1 MKNLYTTAI
10 TLFSYL
16 ALHAQ
21 TFIGGSGA
29 IIDYQTVNVPITVSV
44 PQSLINTST
53 FGLETICINLTH
65 TYLADLTIEIVA
77 PDGTVKQLAAGIGG
91 GDDNLVNTCFNA
103 FATSSIASGTAPFT
117 GTFLPMGQMG
127 AVNNGQNP
135 NGVWYLRVTDSYG
148 QDEGNVQ
155 NWSITFGS
163 NPADYF
169 QFAESD
175 LPIVVINTGGQAVQ
189 VDNKVNVDMGII
201 YNGPGN
207 RNHLTDP
214 MNEYNG
220 KIGLEYRGNY
230 SLSLPQKPYSFELRD
245 SLGIGIDAPLLG
257 MPAENDWN
265 LLANYNDKSF
275 ARNFVPFNIFDSMGH
290 YSVKSRFVDVV
301 IDGNYQGI
309 YMLSEKIKRDTFR
322 IDVAKLD
329 SNETMGIDVTGGYI
343 IKIDYYDAT
352 NSWLSNY
359 SPIGF
364 PGLDIHFVYYYPKA
378 SDIVPAQKTYIQNY
392 IDQLETALYAL
403 NFDDPTFGYRR
414 FMHTESFIDYFIIN
428 ELTRNVD
435 GFKKSRFFWKDK
447 DHPDGTYRKLHAGP
461 VWDFDW
467 SQKDMWAGSE
477 DGSEFMYG
485 QVDQDVNACGWYIRL
500 LQDTLFANELR
511 CRYDDLRRN
520 ILSLPYLHAKIDSVA
535 NVVNE
540 SQDWH
545 YLTWGHMGV
554 ATGTGEVQAPAQSY
568 TEEVQRL
575 KDWYTRRI
583 EWLDI
588 HMPGT
593 LNGCSMTNTNE
604 LTFNH
609 VDVYPNP
616 FNSQLI
622 VDLGEDSSEETTVTL
637 SDSKG
642 RIISSVMIPLQSKM
656 IQLNQ
661 LDGAASGIYFVK
673 ISDGKRVKLVKVSK
687 L

>member
-1 MKNLYTTAI
+1 
-10 TLFSYL
+10 L
-16 ALHAQ
+16 ALQAQ
-21 TFIGGSGA
+21 TFTGGSGA
-29 IIDYQTVNVPITVSV
+29 IIDYQTVNVPITVSL
-44 PQSLINTST
+44 PQSSINTST

-77 PDGTVKQLAAGIGG
+77 PDGTVKQLATGIGG

-103 FATSSIASGTAPFT
+103 FAANSIASGTAPFT

-257 MPAENDWN
+257 MPAEN
-265 LLANYNDKSF
+265 
-275 ARNFVPFNIFDSMGH
+275 FVPFNIFDSMGH

-309 YMLSEKIKRDTFR
+309 YMLTEKIKRDTFR

-392 IDQLETALYAL
+392 IDQLETALYGL

-414 FMHTESFIDYFIIN
+414 FLHTESFIDYFIIN

-511 CRYDDLRRN
+511 CRYDDFRRN

-609 VDVYPNP
+609 VDIYPNP

-622 VDLGEDSSEETTVTL
+622 IDLGEECSEETTVTL

-642 RIISSVMIPLQSKM
+642 RIISSVMAPLHTK
-656 IQLNQ
+656 IIEINQ
-661 LDGAASGIYFVK
+661 LDGAAAGIYFVK